1 MGFGAVRRRFRSF
14 GTGSA
19 EPREQ
24 EVPMAK
30 FCKNC
35 GSELAEGAAFCEK
48 CGAPVSGGKNK

>member
-1 MGFGAVRRRFRSF
+1 
-14 GTGSA
+14 
-19 EPREQ
+19 
-24 EVPMAK
+24 MAK